1 MSLRMKRMKE
11 KERRERRRRY
21 IVVIG
26 IAVIAITIVVYYA
39 KETGTY
45 KNSRAWSFDS
55 YAKGVIPEGFSSAD
69 KHWSIVADHDLA
81 YSKPNVI
88 MHSSGK
94 DGDNASDNSSS
105 SSNDDGS
112 DTDTNA
118 DTSFY
123 LYSLLIN
130 SEGVYSNFKASV
142 NVKMTGNGS
151 AGLVFRFIDSSHY
164 FVLMIDAAND
174 RFSLCRMDPGRL
186 LCLQDASVSIEN
198 DRWYHITAHVSTQAI
213 VGYLDGE
220 PLLKRYD
227 QHYMSGMVGLW
238 ARSNTSAF
246 FDDLQI
252 YY

>member
-1 MSLRMKRMKE
+1 MSLRLKRMKE
-11 KERRERRRRY
+11 RERRKRY

-26 IAVIAITIVVYYA
+26 IAVIAMSIVVYYA

-45 KNSRAWSFDS
+45 KNGRTWNFDS
-55 YAKGVIPEGFSSAD
+55 YTKGVIPEGFSSTD

-88 MHSSGK
+88 MHSSSK
-94 DGDNASDNSSS
+94 DDDSDSSNNNSS
-105 SSNDDGS
+105 SSNDGDGS
-112 DTDTNA
+112 GTDANVN
-118 DTSFY
+118 TSFY
-123 LYSLLIN
+123 PYSLLIN

-142 NVKMTGNGS
+142 NVKITGNGS
-151 AGLVFRFIDSSHY
+151 AGLVFRFMDSSRY

-186 LCLQDASVSIEN
+186 LCLQEASVSIES
-198 DRWYHITAHVSTQAI
+198 DRWYNITAHVSTQGI

-220 PLLKRYD
+220 PLIKRYD

-238 ARSNTSAF
+238 ARSNVNAL

>member
-142 NVKMTGNGS
+142 NVKMT
-151 AGLVFRFIDSSHY
+151 
-164 FVLMIDAAND
+164 
-174 RFSLCRMDPGRL
+174 
-186 LCLQDASVSIEN
+186 
-198 DRWYHITAHVSTQAI
+198 
-213 VGYLDGE
+213 
-220 PLLKRYD
+220 K
-227 QHYMSGMVGLW
+227 
-238 ARSNTSAF
+238 
-246 FDDLQI
+246 
-252 YY
+252 